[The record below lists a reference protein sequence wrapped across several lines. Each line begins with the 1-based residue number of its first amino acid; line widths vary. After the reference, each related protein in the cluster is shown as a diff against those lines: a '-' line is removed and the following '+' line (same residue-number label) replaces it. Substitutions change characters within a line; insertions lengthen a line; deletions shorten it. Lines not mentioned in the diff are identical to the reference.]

1 MYESEALGGKVTIR
15 TLTPSPCW
23 GAIKI
28 VIGKGHRSG
37 CGYACTHVYTCHV
50 CMHVRAH
57 THEVQ
62 SQQATV
68 SLLWEWETSPSHS
81 LVPGGNGSEHLAN
94 QLQLS
99 PPSLKVSPPTGM
111 IYSQVES
118 ENRSLSLCF
127 SSSQA
132 GWLAWGSRPRRES
145 ETKIMIYKANLD
157 FTFHL
162 CAISKA
168 VEAAARLR

>member
-1 MYESEALGGKVTIR
+1 MNINVWKWSTWWKSDDQKPHDAEGPLKLWSGKVTDLAAVMHAR
-15 TLTPSPCW
+15 MCTRATC
-23 GAIKI
+23 
-28 VIGKGHRSG
+28 
-37 CGYACTHVYTCHV
+37 ACMCA
-50 CMHVRAH
+50 R

-118 ENRSLSLCF
+118 ENRSLCLCF
-127 SSSQA
+127 SSSQT